1 MADFDDGQLDNSFQD
16 ALSRLVGQVECE
28 LVGDSGDKE
37 GYQKCIFKSELFE
50 YFNSI
55 LKTGN

>member
-16 ALSRLVGQVECE
+16 ALSRLVDQVECE
-28 LVGDSGDKE
+28 LVGGDKD